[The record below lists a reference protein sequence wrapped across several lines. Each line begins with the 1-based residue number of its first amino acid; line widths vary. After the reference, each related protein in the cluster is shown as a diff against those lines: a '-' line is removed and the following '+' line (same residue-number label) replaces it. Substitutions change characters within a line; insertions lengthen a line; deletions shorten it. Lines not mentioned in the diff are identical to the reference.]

1 MVLFKKPI
9 FLSWCRGGGWRGG
22 GGALEGSFGA
32 GVPLSPSNA
41 EPVEDKMI
49 LSFRFPVFVTQSPT
63 QQFPLSSRNALPVLE
78 EGVNTVEAS

>member
-1 MVLFKKPI
+1 MP
-9 FLSWCRGGGWRGG
+9 GGGGVG

-49 LSFRFPVFVTQSPT
+49 LSFRFPVFVTLSPT
-63 QQFPLSSRNALPVLE
+63 QLFPL
-78 EGVNTVEAS
+78 

>member
-1 MVLFKKPI
+1 MRTAKIGPNVRLGYCSKNPCFHP
-9 FLSWCRGGGWRGG
+9 W

-49 LSFRFPVFVTQSPT
+49 LSLRFPVFVTQSPT
-63 QQFPLSSRNALPVLE
+63 QLFPLS
-78 EGVNTVEAS
+78 

>member
-1 MVLFKKPI
+1 M
-9 FLSWCRGGGWRGG
+9 G

-49 LSFRFPVFVTQSPT
+49 LSFRFPVFATQSPSR
-63 QQFPLSSRNALPVLE
+63 QFSLSSRNAFPVLGE
-78 EGVNTVEAS
+78 DVNTVEAS

>member
-1 MVLFKKPI
+1 MHERVLFKKPL
-9 FLSWCRGGGWRGG
+9 FLSWGWGG

-49 LSFRFPVFVTQSPT
+49 LSFRFPVFVIQSPT
-63 QQFPLSSRNALPVLE
+63 QLFPLS
-78 EGVNTVEAS
+78 